1 VSRRCRSCAPVPDEV
16 RRAAELLERRWSLS
30 VLCASMEGA
39 ARFNEFRQ
47 ALRGIPAT
55 TLADRLRDLEA
66 GGVLERRLVPA
77 SPPFAEYRLTA
88 RGRRLGPAIRAMRRF
103 YSA

>member
-1 VSRRCRSCAPVPDEV
+1 MSRRCRSCRPVPEEV

-39 ARFNEFRQ
+39 SRFNEFRQ
-47 ALRGIPAT
+47 ALGGIPAT
-55 TLADRLRDLEA
+55 TLADRLRELEA
-66 GGVLERRLVPA
+66 AGVLERRLVAA
-77 SPPFAEYRLTA
+77 SPPFAEYSLSD
-88 RGRRLGPAIRAMRRF
+88 RGRRLAPAVRAMRRL